1 MPRRGASPA
10 LLIGREERAGF
21 GRARAGASLP
31 ARSASD
37 GEGKEGCHEEDT
49 GEGEEEV
56 GLDAIETGGAVAA
69 RDELAIGVHHLI
81 RTLPLRTEGGRSDR
95 YLDDGSLHGA
105 LGHAVAIAGVGVVRM
120 ELPAL
125 VDEIIFV
132 HTVIADQVAIL
143 VRGIVDAQ
151 GAVTVGVV
159 NLVQVGEGVLL
170 GCVEVVAIEVAAV
183 VVAAVPVF
191 KLALFVDLFESTAA
205 VVVLTGQI
213 TLLVRASG
221 LLQGTAAAAAQ
232 VVEGNV
238 GDGVEAGAVLEGGH
252 LEGPALQ
259 GEDSAVV
266 VAHLAAVGV
275 GHVGQA
281 AEGGGV
287 LVVVDG
293 PKMLGDLLDKLVK
306 LLAVDADELPL
317 GVGTVAV

>member
-1 MPRRGASPA
+1 MPRRGTSPA

-21 GRARAGASLP
+21 GRTRAGAPLP

-56 GLDAIETGGAVAA
+56 GLDAIETGGPVAA
-69 RDELAIGVHHLI
+69 HDDLAIGVDHLI
-81 RTLPLRTEGGRSDR
+81 RTVPLRAEGGRSNR

-105 LGHAVAIAGVGVVRM
+105 LGDAIARAGVGVVRM

-125 VDEIIFV
+125 IDEIILI

-143 VRGIVDAQ
+143 VSGIVDAQ
-151 GAVTVGVV
+151 GAVTVGVI

-170 GCVEVVAIEVAAV
+170 GCGEVVAIEVAAAV
-183 VVAAVPVF
+183 VAVPVF
-191 KLALFVDLFESTAA
+191 KLALLVDLFESTTA
-205 VVVLTGQI
+205 VVLLTGQI

-221 LLQGTAAAAAQ
+221 LLQGTAAAAQ
-232 VVEGNV
+232 VVVGNV

-287 LVVVDG
+287 LDVVDG

>member
-1 MPRRGASPA
+1 MPRRGTSPA

-21 GRARAGASLP
+21 GRARAGAPLP

-56 GLDAIETGGAVAA
+56 GLDAIETGGPVAA
-69 RDELAIGVHHLI
+69 HDDLAIGVDHLI
-81 RTLPLRTEGGRSDR
+81 RTVPLRTEGGRSNR

-105 LGHAVAIAGVGVVRM
+105 LGDAIARAGVGVVRM

-125 VDEIIFV
+125 IDEIILI

-143 VRGIVDAQ
+143 VSGIVDAQ
-151 GAVTVGVV
+151 GAVTVGVI

-170 GCVEVVAIEVAAV
+170 GCGEVVAIEVAAAV
-183 VVAAVPVF
+183 VAVPVF
-191 KLALFVDLFESTAA
+191 KLALLVDLFESTTA
-205 VVVLTGQI
+205 VVLLTGQI

-221 LLQGTAAAAAQ
+221 LLQGTAAAAQ
-232 VVEGNV
+232 VVVGNV

-287 LVVVDG
+287 LDVVDG